1 MKRPRSLTEVA
12 ASGLCS
18 GCGLCAGMARGDTV
32 RMVMTDEGFLRP
44 RVAPDIDPA
53 EHARLLEMCPGLH
66 VGQPPTRAPYLD
78 ARWGPYQRLVKAHAT
93 DPLLRHRGSSGGV
106 ISAITNFL
114 LKTSQV
120 EFILHVAADP
130 GAPLRSR
137 IQISRNPNDLLEAAG
152 ARYGPAA
159 PLARL
164 GEALAWDLPFAIV
177 GKPCD
182 IAGVRNLASRDP
194 RVDRLVRYTIAFFCG
209 GVSSLCISEQ
219 IVGKYGLGPQDV
231 AELRYR
237 GFGCPGAT
245 RIAAKDGRIFEQTY
259 DQTWS
264 GELNQEIQF
273 RCKICADSIGEH
285 ADIVCG
291 DAWETLDG
299 YAHVEHDGWNSVI
312 ARSVTG
318 DRLLRDAE
326 LAGIVATEPLS
337 IDALDR
343 IQPHQV
349 ERKAQMLARLA
360 GLRLSSQPV
369 PTYRGL
375 RLLRSAWTEWRR
387 FIPVMLGTYRR
398 ARAGANR
405 ENTIAR
411 DPEDRARPATRPS

>member
-1 MKRPRSLTEVA
+1 VRQPRSLTEVA

-18 GCGLCAGMARGDTV
+18 GCGLCAGMARGGTV
-32 RMVMTDEGFLRP
+32 KMVMTDEGFLRP
-44 RVAPDIDPA
+44 HVAPNIDPA
-53 EHARLLEMCPGLH
+53 EHARLLGMCPGFHLE
-66 VGQPPTRAPYLD
+66 QLSTRAPYLN
-78 ARWGPYQRLVKAHAT
+78 AHWGPYRRLAKAHAA
-93 DPLLRHRGSSGGV
+93 DPMLRHRGSSGGV

-114 LKTSQV
+114 LETSQV
-120 EFILHVAADP
+120 QFVLHVRADAD
-130 GAPLRSR
+130 APLRSR
-137 IQISRNPNDLLEAAG
+137 IQTSRNLNELLEAAG

-164 GEALAWDLPFAIV
+164 GEMLAWDLPFAIV

-182 IAGVRNLASRDP
+182 IAGVRNLAARDP

-219 IVGKYGLGPQDV
+219 IVRKYGLEPQDV
-231 AELRYR
+231 AALRYR

-245 RIAAKDGRIFEQTY
+245 HIAAKDGRTFEQTY
-259 DQTWS
+259 DETWS
-264 GELNQEIQF
+264 EELNQEIQF
-273 RCKICADSIGEH
+273 RCKICADSTGEH

-299 YAHVEHDGWNSVI
+299 YAHVEHEGWNSVI
-312 ARSVTG
+312 ARSAAG
-318 DRLLRDAE
+318 DQLLRAAE
-326 LAGIVATEPLS
+326 AAGVVVTKPLS

-360 GLRLSSQPV
+360 GLRLSRQPV
-369 PTYRGL
+369 PRYRGL
-375 RLLRSAWTEWRR
+375 RLLRNAWADWRS
-387 FIPVMLGTYRR
+387 FIPGMLGTYRR

-405 ENTIAR
+405 ENINAR
-411 DPEDRARPATRPS
+411 DPAGRAPPATRPS